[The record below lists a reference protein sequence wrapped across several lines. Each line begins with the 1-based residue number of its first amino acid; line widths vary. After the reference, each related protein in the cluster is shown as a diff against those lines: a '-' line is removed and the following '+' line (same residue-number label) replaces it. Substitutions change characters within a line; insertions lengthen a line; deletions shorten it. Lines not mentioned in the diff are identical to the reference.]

1 MGDFSK
7 LDKRT
12 EGMIL
17 GGMLGIMVGMIIAT
31 LHINKRLAEGKVKG
45 YGKVKKEQNAIDL
58 DY

>member
-17 GGMLGIMVGMIIAT
+17 GGMLGFMVGMFFT
-31 LHINKRLAEGKVKG
+31 TFHINKRLAEGKVKG
-45 YGKVKKEQNAIDL
+45 YGKVKEL